1 MLKVAILG
9 ATGYTGRE
17 LIKILLGHSQ
27 TEIVYL
33 GTRREDEP
41 EVSQIHPELIG
52 RIEATCERL
61 DMELVAKRA
70 DFVFSCL
77 PHTTSMKFIPQCL
90 DAGLKVVDISADYR
104 LRDADIYEKWY
115 EVKHTDS
122 RHLAEAVYGLPEL
135 FAEEI
140 KNSRLVAN
148 PGCYPTGAILG
159 LAPLVSGG
167 LIDLEAI
174 IIDAKSGISGA
185 GGTPKPTLHFPE
197 CNESV
202 AAYNVGIHRHTP
214 EMNQIFSQL
223 AKREVSVTFV
233 PHIVPMD
240 RGILSTIYV
249 NLAKEIL
256 QGEIED
262 LYSDFYKDAPF
273 VILRED
279 SLPGTKD
286 VWGTNFCH
294 LAVRSFGR
302 RAVIIVAIDNLVK
315 GASGQAVE
323 NMNLMCGFKRTEGLL
338 WR

>member
-1 MLKVAILG
+1 MLKIAILG

-27 TEIVYL
+27 AEIVYL

-41 EVSQIHPELIG
+41 EVSQIHPELTG
-52 RIEATCERL
+52 RIKATCERL
-61 DMELVAKRA
+61 DMELVAQRA
-70 DFVFSCL
+70 RFVFSCL
-77 PHTTSMKFIPQCL
+77 PHTASMNFIPRCL
-90 DAGLKVVDISADYR
+90 DAGLKVVDMSADYR
-104 LRDADIYEKWY
+104 LRDAETYEKWY
-115 EVKHTDS
+115 GVEHADTQ
-122 RHLAEAVYGLPEL
+122 HLAEAVYGLPEL

-140 KNSRLVAN
+140 KNARLVAN

-159 LAPLVSGG
+159 LAPLVSRG

-185 GGTPKPTLHFPE
+185 GRTPKPTLHFPE

-214 EMNQIFSQL
+214 EMNQILSQL
-223 AKREVSVTFV
+223 AEKEVSVTFV

-249 NLAKEIL
+249 NLAKETL
-256 QGEIED
+256 QAEMED
-262 LYSDFYKDAPF
+262 LFGDFYKDAPF
-273 VILRED
+273 VILRKD
-279 SLPGTKD
+279 GLPGTKD

-302 RAVIIVAIDNLVK
+302 RAVIVSCIDNLIK

-323 NMNLMCGFKRTEGLL
+323 DMNLMCGFKRTEGLL
-338 WR
+338 